1 MLAVTD
7 ASGNVKERYAYDPWG
22 LRKNPA
28 DWSQLDNR
36 KSFLFSRGYTLHEHL
51 DDYGLINMNGRVY
64 DPLMAQFLSPD
75 PYIQAPGS
83 WLNYNRYAYCYNNP
97 LVYTDPSGEF
107 FIPMLIGAAISV
119 ITNGVTNVV
128 NDRSFF
134 DGAGTAALIGGI
146 GGAFSFGIGQ
156 AAQGMSGFGQVAFQT
171 SAHGYL
177 GGMMSGL
184 NGNSY
189 GSGFLSG
196 AFGSLAATGTG
207 ILLQNAGKG
216 TQALGIVGSG
226 AISGGVGAEIA
237 GGDFWDGFRNGAISS
252 GLNHGIHS
260 GLLGEG
266 LMMSS
271 ITGRTRHLFGP
282 DAIAIAGTGDVS
294 SGVSVGI
301 EKGGIVVLRGN
312 ERGIYSLNDVG
323 IGIGGITVSA
333 GAEVMRLYSS
343 AGKVLRSHFYGN
355 RYEGNLS
362 VTIFDVSVGVT
373 GTLSRHSDGY
383 TVGLGHTI
391 GLDAMPFNI
400 GFNVNKGVT
409 TQYFHQ
415 LNSIKNAF
423 NTWW

>member
-1 MLAVTD
+1 MNAC
-7 ASGNVKERYAYDPWG
+7 VKRGQCA
-22 LRKNPA
+22 N
-28 DWSQLDNR
+28 
-36 KSFLFSRGYTLHEHL
+36 LFAAMPSVARVGEV
-51 DDYGLINMNGRVY
+51 NGRVY

-83 WLNYNRYAYCYNNP
+83 WMNYNRYAYCYNNP

-237 GGDFWDGFRNGAISS
+237 GEI
-252 GLNHGIHS
+252 
-260 GLLGEG
+260 
-266 LMMSS
+266 
-271 ITGRTRHLFGP
+271 GRAH
-282 DAIAIAGTGDVS
+282 V
-294 SGVSVGI
+294 
-301 EKGGIVVLRGN
+301 
-312 ERGIYSLNDVG
+312 
-323 IGIGGITVSA
+323 
-333 GAEVMRLYSS
+333 
-343 AGKVLRSHFYGN
+343 
-355 RYEGNLS
+355 
-362 VTIFDVSVGVT
+362 
-373 GTLSRHSDGY
+373 
-383 TVGLGHTI
+383 
-391 GLDAMPFNI
+391 
-400 GFNVNKGVT
+400 
-409 TQYFHQ
+409 
-415 LNSIKNAF
+415 
-423 NTWW
+423 